1 MSRLA
6 TGEWLTRERVTAMA
20 TASAI
25 GGAVLLF
32 GLLAGAR
39 GTVDAF
45 GRPLGTDFSVFWN
58 AGHLANGGHP
68 VSAWNPHLL
77 NAAARATHGPGVPA
91 SAWLYPP
98 VFMFVA
104 AALARL
110 PYLPALFAWQSLS
123 LLLAAAVLSAVL
135 KDRRAVLVALAS
147 PLSALVLGQGQNAFM
162 TMALLGFGLL
172 LLDRKPL
179 RGGACLGALVYKPQ
193 LALMLA
199 PMLLFGRHWRPI
211 AGAAFTAA
219 LLVILSALA
228 WGPESWR
235 AFFASLHFGRT
246 FMEQGM
252 VPFWKSAGLFAMARQ
267 WGAGV
272 HFAYA
277 VQAMGTLAG
286 LWLVWRLRAAEP
298 LLRNAATCAAIALST
313 PYLLDYDM
321 TVVGLGAAFLYR
333 AAASGGFRDY
343 ERSALALIWVAP
355 WFSRPA
361 AEYLTL
367 PLGPIATALL
377 AVMAVQ
383 RASSR
388 HRHPAVDVEGLPGDV
403 PCLAAGEVDARGADV
418 LAAAHLPQRNA

>member
-1 MSRLA
+1 MNRFA
-6 TGEWLTRERVTAMA
+6 TGRWVTRERVTAA
-20 TASAI
+20 AVASAI
-25 GGAVLLF
+25 AGAAI
-32 GLLAGAR
+32 LLALLLGAH
-39 GTVDAF
+39 GTVDAY

-58 AGHLANGGHP
+58 AGQLANDGHP
-68 VSAWNPHLL
+68 VSAWSPHLL
-77 NAAARATHGPGVPA
+77 NAAARATHGPGVPQ

-98 VFMFVA
+98 VFLFVA
-104 AALARL
+104 SGLAHL
-110 PYLPALFAWQSLS
+110 SYLPALLSWQLLS
-123 LLLAAAVLSAVL
+123 LLLAGAVLCAVL
-135 KDRRAVLVALAS
+135 RGRRATLVALAS
-147 PLSALVLGQGQNAFM
+147 PLTTLVLDHGQNAFL
-162 TMALLGFGLL
+162 TMALLGSGLL
-172 LLDRKPL
+172 LVERKPWL
-179 RGGACLGALVYKPQ
+179 AGVCFGALVYKPQ
-193 LALMLA
+193 LALMLG

-211 AGAAFTAA
+211 AAGAVTAA
-219 LLVILSALA
+219 LLVVFSTLA
-228 WGPESWR
+228 WGPDSWR

-272 HFAYA
+272 QLAYA
-277 VQAMGTLAG
+277 MQGLGALAG
-286 LWLVWRLRAAEP
+286 LLLLWRLRAAN
-298 LLRNAATCAAIALST
+298 LLVRSAGTCAAIALST

-333 AAASGGFRDY
+333 AAVSDGFRPY

-403 PCLAAGEVDARGADV
+403 ACLAAGEVDARGADV